1 MATTNTPIHREKNRP
16 GAYAEGTLTNYFP
29 PMAHDQVLLAFPFLQ
44 SSSIW
49 ISFSFRGLRMV
60 VGAGLKRPAVSLE
73 WKGKFSIQ
81 MLGPMNLNLQA
92 VALDESTVKL
102 PLGDSS
108 GR

>member
-1 MATTNTPIHREKNRP
+1 MHGEKNRP
-16 GAYAEGTLTNYFP
+16 GTYAEGTLTNYFP

-60 VGAGLKRPAVSLE
+60 VGARLTRPSVGLE
-73 WKGKFSIQ
+73 WKGKLSIQ
-81 MLGPMNLNLQA
+81 MLGPMNLDLQA
-92 VALDESTVKL
+92 VALDESIVKL
-102 PLGDSS
+102 PVGDSS

>member
-1 MATTNTPIHREKNRP
+1 
-16 GAYAEGTLTNYFP
+16 
-29 PMAHDQVLLAFPFLQ
+29 MAHDQVLLAFPFLQ

-60 VGAGLKRPAVSLE
+60 VGARLTRPFVGLG
-73 WKGKFSIQ
+73 WTGKFSIQ

-92 VALDESTVKL
+92 VALDEPTMKL

>member
-1 MATTNTPIHREKNRP
+1 
-16 GAYAEGTLTNYFP
+16 
-29 PMAHDQVLLAFPFLQ
+29 MAHDQVLLAFPFLQ

-60 VGAGLKRPAVSLE
+60 VGARLTRPAVGLE

-81 MLGPMNLNLQA
+81 MRGMMNLNLQA

>member
-1 MATTNTPIHREKNRP
+1 MT
-16 GAYAEGTLTNYFP
+16 
-29 PMAHDQVLLAFPFLQ
+29 HDLVLLAFPFLQ

-60 VGAGLKRPAVSLE
+60 VGARLTRPSVGLE

>member
-1 MATTNTPIHREKNRP
+1 MFQFTEKKNRP

-49 ISFSFRGLRMV
+49 ISFSFHGLRMV
-60 VGAGLKRPAVSLE
+60 VGARLTRPSVGLE